1 MEDLP
6 IPDVSRIGL
15 PGPVGLFE
23 ALLLVTFVLHL
34 LPMNL
39 VLGGSAIS
47 AFHLFRGRSHR
58 RERDLALG
66 LAKTLPIAMALTI
79 TLGIPPLL
87 FIQALHGQL
96 FYTAAVLTAWPMLA
110 ILLCLIVGYYGLYVV
125 ALRGAA
131 WERWAPWVA
140 LTSALMF
147 FLVGSVFTSIITLMQ
162 NPGQYQQAYDTG
174 FQGLYLNISD
184 PTMIPR
190 LLHFF
195 LAALAFTGVFLA
207 LLRNSD
213 RQNRNVGLRWFIGA
227 TLLQIAI
234 GLWFL
239 DSLPSNVAAAIL
251 DKQLFGLPYFW
262 ISIGFATA
270 TLLLFI
276 FCYFKSDSPMPIIGG
291 GVLLLVTIALMAGLR
306 SAVRMAYLE
315 PVFQTD
321 THVSSQWGPFALFI
335 TTLIIGLV
343 AVGWLVRAYRRSL
356 MPPNR

>member
-1 MEDLP
+1 MNDLP

-15 PGPVGLFE
+15 PGPIGLFE

-47 AFHLFRGRSHR
+47 AFHLFRGRSHS

-96 FYTAAVLTAWPMLA
+96 FFTAAVLTAWPMLA
-110 ILLCLIVGYYGLYVV
+110 ILACLVVGYYGLYLV
-125 ALRGAA
+125 ALRGDA
-131 WERWAPWVA
+131 WEWWAPWVA

-147 FLVGSVFTSIITLMQ
+147 FLVASVFTSISALLQ
-162 NPGQYQQAYDTG
+162 NPGQYQQAYDAA
-174 FQGLYLNISD
+174 FQGLYLNFSD

-207 LLRNSD
+207 LLQSSNRQKRNM
-213 RQNRNVGLRWFIGA
+213 GLRWFIGA

-234 GLWFL
+234 GLWFF
-239 DSLPSNVAAAIL
+239 DSLPSNVADAIL
-251 DKQLFGLPYFW
+251 EKRLFGLPYFW
-262 ISIGFATA
+262 VSLGFAA
-270 TLLLFI
+270 AMFLVFI
-276 FCYFKSDSPMPIIGG
+276 LVYFKSDSSMPIIGG
-291 GVLLLVTIALMAGLR
+291 GILLLVTIALMAGLR
-306 SAVRMAYLE
+306 SSVRMAYLE
-315 PVFQTD
+315 PVYQTD
-321 THVSSQWGPFALFI
+321 THLSSQWGPFALFI
-335 TTLIIGLV
+335 ITLIIGLV

-356 MPPNR
+356 TGV